1 MAEARK
7 SRQGRSQTGRGS
19 PATGGPPKPV
29 RVGRRS
35 WLVRVFRFGLGAIFW
50 GGLAIAA
57 IIIYFAYDMPEV
69 GRLAA
74 ADRRPS
80 ITILGADGRVLMSYG
95 DLYGDPV
102 ELRQIPDFLPKAV
115 LATEDRRFY
124 EHGGLDPVGILRAF
138 VANLRAGKVVQ
149 GGSTIS
155 QQLAKNLF
163 LNPDRTMR
171 RKVQETLLALWLE
184 QRYTKDQILTIYL
197 NRVYFGAGTYGVEA
211 AAQRYFGKSAR
222 SVTLYE
228 SAMLA
233 GLLKAPSRFSPAR
246 DGDLASRRAEQV
258 LANMVD
264 AEFITGRQAEAAK
277 TAKTKFAMALSG
289 QGGRYFGDW
298 IVDQVT
304 TFIGYPDRDL
314 VVMTTL
320 MPRLQKQAEAKL
332 DAILASQG
340 ANAGASQAALVSMAP
355 DGAIRAMVGGRDYG
369 ESQFNRATQA
379 LRQPGS
385 SFKAFVYLA
394 ALEAGL
400 EPDEILVDAPVTID
414 GWSPRNFDNRYRGDV
429 SVREAVA
436 QSLNSVAVRVAE
448 RAGRQNVIQVARRL
462 GITADLKPTPSL
474 ALGSSEVTLLEMT
487 QAYAAFANGGEG
499 VWAYGIQ
506 EIRDTKGQVLY
517 RRSGDGPGR
526 VIAPDTL
533 ENLQELLTAV
543 VTEGTGRGATIGR
556 PAAGKTGTSQD
567 HRDAWFIGFTAEL
580 VTGVWLGNDD
590 GTPMRA
596 MTGGQLPAR
605 IWHDYMIA
613 ALEGIPAQPL
623 RAAAPMPESP
633 ETSTQERGAH
643 GAGSGSGRQ
652 SVTSSPLGVLFGRKP
667 PELPEKVLNR

>member
-1 MAEARK
+1 MADLRK
-7 SRQGRSQTGRGS
+7 DRKDQPRSGRGAPS
-19 PATGGPPKPV
+19 SGRPQKPV
-29 RVGRRS
+29 RVRRRS
-35 WLVRVFRFGLGAIFW
+35 WPGRFVRFGLGLLFW
-50 GGLAIAA
+50 GGIALAALVV
-57 IIIYFAYDMPEV
+57 YFAYDMPESS
-69 GRLAA
+69 RLAA
-74 ADRRPS
+74 VDRRPS

-95 DLYGDPV
+95 DLYGEPV
-102 ELRQIPDFLPKAV
+102 ELRQLPDFLPKAV

-138 VANLRAGKVVQ
+138 VANVRAGKVVQ

-184 QRYTKDQILTIYL
+184 QRYNKDQILTIYL

-211 AAQRYFGKSAR
+211 AAQRYFGKPAR
-222 SVTLYE
+222 SLSLYE

-264 AEFITGRQAEAAK
+264 AEFITGRQAESAK
-277 TAKTKFAMALSG
+277 AAKTKFAMALSG

-298 IVDQVT
+298 IIDQVT
-304 TFIGYPDRDL
+304 NFIGYPDRDL
-314 VVMTTL
+314 VVVTTL

-332 DAILASQG
+332 EAILASQG
-340 ANAGASQAALVSMAP
+340 ANAGVSQAALVSMAP

-394 ALEAGL
+394 GLEAGL
-400 EPDEILVDAPVTID
+400 EPNETLVDAPITVE

-429 SVREAVA
+429 TTREAVA

-448 RAGRQNVIQVARRL
+448 RAGRDNVIRVARRL
-462 GITADLKPTPSL
+462 GITADLRPSPSL
-474 ALGSSEVTLLEMT
+474 ALGTSEVTLLEMT

-506 EIRDTKGQVLY
+506 EIRDTSGQVLY
-517 RRSGDGPGR
+517 RRSGNGPGR

-533 ENLQELLTAV
+533 ENMQELLTAV
-543 VTEGTGRGATIGR
+543 VTDGTGRGATIGR

-596 MTGGQLPAR
+596 ITGGQLPAR
-605 IWHDYMIA
+605 IWHDYMMA
-613 ALEGIPAQPL
+613 ALEGIPPQPL
-623 RAAAPMPESP
+623 RAAAPLAEPSES
-633 ETSTQERGAH
+633 STHERGTQ
-643 GAGSGSGRQ
+643 GANAGSGRQ
-652 SVTSSPLGVLFGRKP
+652 SASSSPFNILLGRSP
-667 PELPEKVLNR
+667 PELPEKALNR